1 MTVPGLVDGGVG
13 LELRHQVRAEGVALQ
28 FATGAPASADPAP
41 VPGVVGVGRAQ
52 PLCEVAPWGGGQ
64 GAVWAI
70 SRRLRTVS

>member
-52 PLCEVAPWGGGQ
+52 PAVRGRAVGRRAGGGVGDQ
-64 GAVWAI
+64 P
-70 SRRLRTVS
+70 